1 MNPVGW
7 DELNS
12 LPSVHQVSTRGEHRK
27 SGNGSFREDTGKKE
41 VKKVTEIF
49 MSLGTRI
56 KTARVVMGLQTKPKL
71 KQREKMFL
79 KKQMLSFDD
88 G

>member
-1 MNPVGW
+1 
-7 DELNS
+7 
-12 LPSVHQVSTRGEHRK
+12 
-27 SGNGSFREDTGKKE
+27 
-41 VKKVTEIF
+41 